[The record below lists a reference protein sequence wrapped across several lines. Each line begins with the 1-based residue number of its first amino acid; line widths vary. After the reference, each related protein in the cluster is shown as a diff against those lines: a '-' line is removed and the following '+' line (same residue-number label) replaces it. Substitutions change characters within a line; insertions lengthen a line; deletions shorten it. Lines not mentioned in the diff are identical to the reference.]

1 MCTKKNILCIIA
13 FSLALS
19 INAIA
24 QNKNYDSYFSSKDST
39 TIAGKV
45 IGYTPGDGDDFI
57 NFKTHNLAGD
67 ETKHAIQLSND
78 GSFSFS
84 FYWPHGGDI
93 VVNYKNAFENVH
105 TEPSKKINL
114 TIFNNK
120 LDTDNNNAFTANG
133 QLADINNLNF
143 DFQSE
148 FLRHQFRSTADLGD
162 KEQPDSVFAK
172 KRSEQLNEELAF
184 LNKYVA
190 DKHITNGPFKKF
202 QFDKLSYAAGADIL
216 LFPFFGKLNKTITEN
231 QLLKFIAKFPV
242 DNAGALD
249 NAAYLAFLK
258 KLILDEQIIIN
269 ISPAYDAVRQA
280 NGYNS
285 IPLYLSK
292 INKLATGIVRQ
303 VMYYDLYNSLF
314 KHDDANKVIASFD
327 STITNPYIKKQHNI
341 DVEAAA
347 GGFKLYD
354 VVTRIKEL
362 KVSDSLKQKF
372 IALFEKQK
380 GTNLYLDF
388 WGDWCVPC
396 MMEMPGYPKLITAFN
411 GKPLKFIFLSVN
423 MTEQAVL
430 TVKNKYQ
437 INADFINLSKDETAV
452 MNNVFEFH
460 SYPHHIIINKAGK
473 VVNNEYKSESAIN
486 KLLFP

>member
-172 KRSEQLNEELAF
+172 KRSEQ
-184 LNKYVA
+184 
-190 DKHITNGPFKKF
+190 
-202 QFDKLSYAAGADIL
+202 
-216 LFPFFGKLNKTITEN
+216 
-231 QLLKFIAKFPV
+231 
-242 DNAGALD
+242 
-249 NAAYLAFLK
+249 
-258 KLILDEQIIIN
+258 
-269 ISPAYDAVRQA
+269 
-280 NGYNS
+280 
-285 IPLYLSK
+285 
-292 INKLATGIVRQ
+292 
-303 VMYYDLYNSLF
+303 
-314 KHDDANKVIASFD
+314 
-327 STITNPYIKKQHNI
+327 
-341 DVEAAA
+341 
-347 GGFKLYD
+347 
-354 VVTRIKEL
+354 
-362 KVSDSLKQKF
+362 
-372 IALFEKQK
+372 
-380 GTNLYLDF
+380 
-388 WGDWCVPC
+388 
-396 MMEMPGYPKLITAFN
+396 
-411 GKPLKFIFLSVN
+411 
-423 MTEQAVL
+423 
-430 TVKNKYQ
+430 
-437 INADFINLSKDETAV
+437 
-452 MNNVFEFH
+452 
-460 SYPHHIIINKAGK
+460 
-473 VVNNEYKSESAIN
+473 
-486 KLLFP
+486 